1 MKMMKKLIALA
12 LALLLC
18 AACAMAETA
27 AAPEDVMVTVNGE
40 AITRAEY
47 DEYLDT
53 LVNYYA
59 SLGYDLTVPEN
70 DAAIKELAAMTLIQF
85 KVMDQKIVELDVQLT
100 DEEKA
105 DAAQIAREEWA
116 DVVDSGLSYYG
127 VTEESTEDERA
138 AILVMVLA
146 ELEGMGYTEEAYI
159 EESIQTA
166 AYVKLEDHMA
176 QSAEVTDDEVIAYY
190 NELVEADRIAY
201 ENDAAAYEQMEQMNQ
216 MYLMYGYA
224 DYYVDLY
231 YRPEGYRSVTHI
243 LLNADETALA
253 AYNDLVALYEEQQ
266 SALEEGQ
273 ELTGTPVT
281 AEEVETARLAVIA
294 SVQPTIDEI
303 NQKMAEG
310 ATFAELIPVYTADP
324 GMATPEAVAEGYAVH
339 MDSITW
345 VTEFRDAAFTV
356 DNIGDVAEPVVTSYG
371 VHLVCYAGDIPGG
384 PVELTADTME
394 LLRLSLLE
402 AEKSSLVN
410 TTLDQWVTEAEVIV
424 VSAELA
430 DYVILPT
437 AE

>member
-53 LVNYYA
+53 LTSYYT

-70 DAAIKELAAMTLIQF
+70 DAAIREIAAMTLIQF
-85 KVMDQKIVELDVQLT
+85 KVMDQKIVELNMQLT

-105 DAAQIAREEWA
+105 DASQAAREEWA

-166 AYVKLEDHMA
+166 SYVKLEDYMA
-176 QSAEVTDDEVIAYY
+176 QAAVVTDDEVVAYY

-216 MYLMYGYA
+216 MYLMYGYT

-243 LLNADETALA
+243 LLSADETALT

-266 SALEEGQ
+266 SAIEEGQ

-281 AEEVETARLAVIA
+281 AEEVENARLAVIA
-294 SVQPTIDEI
+294 SVQLTIDEI

-310 ATFAELIPVYTADP
+310 ATFAELIPVYTSDL

-339 MDSITW
+339 MDSINW

-356 DNIGDVAEPVVTSYG
+356 DNIGDVAEPVVTSHG

-384 PVELTADTME
+384 PAELTADTME

-402 AEKSSLVN
+402 TEKSSLVS
-410 TTLDQWVTEAEVIV
+410 TTLDQWVTEAEVVV